1 MPERRQAKRAPCRL
15 RCRISKGREQIP
27 SRIVDVSEGGL
38 CLILP
43 VWLKPKHNYEI
54 SIDVPGTGLS
64 RVHAEI
70 WHIRRE
76 QSQTSKSRVWVAGA
90 MLVDSDEAFTKL
102 LNATGVLS
110 HEVGSTVENAFET
123 PNQSSSAKPP
133 EAIDSLEPVVYR
145 IRCKETGGP
154 RSRVLSLAA
163 DSEAQARSLAT
174 RDLGSKWTVLDIRE
188 A

>member
-1 MPERRQAKRAPCRL
+1 MPERRKTKRVPCRL
-15 RCRISKGREQIP
+15 RCRVAKGREQVR
-27 SRIVDVSEGGL
+27 SRIIDVSEGGL

-43 VWLKPKHNYEI
+43 VWLKPNQKFEI
-54 SIDVPGTGLS
+54 SIDVPGTGLA

-76 QSQTSKSRVWVAGA
+76 RIQSTNNRVWIAGA
-90 MLVDSDEAFTKL
+90 MLVDADDAYAKL
-102 LNATGVLS
+102 LAAAGAVS
-110 HEVGSTVENAFET
+110 RDIDPAAPGK
-123 PNQSSSAKPP
+123 PNRPGLTKAP
-133 EAIDSLEPVVYR
+133 EPIDAIDAIEPTVYR

-163 DSEAQARSLAT
+163 DSKEQARSLAI
-174 RDLGSKWTVLDIRE
+174 RDLGPAWTVLEIRE